1 MQAAFARPLRLLVTG
16 FHRALRLVLTS
27 GVSSAPEDDGAILV
41 LLGTEHIVE
50 LQGEAV
56 QVTDVQRA
64 EVVVESV
71 VEEGV
76 VDGEVV
82 RRRADG
88 GRLDGSR
95 TFSGSLRSF
104 PGGGLDG
111 LAVGEDGLGRGRVD
125 VRSQV

>member
-1 MQAAFARPLRLLVTG
+1 MQAAFARPGRLLVTG
-16 FHRALRLVLTS
+16 FHRVLRLVLTS

-41 LLGTEHIVE
+41 LLGTEDIVE

-88 GRLDGSR
+88 GGLNGSR
-95 TFSGSLRSF
+95 AFGGSLRSF